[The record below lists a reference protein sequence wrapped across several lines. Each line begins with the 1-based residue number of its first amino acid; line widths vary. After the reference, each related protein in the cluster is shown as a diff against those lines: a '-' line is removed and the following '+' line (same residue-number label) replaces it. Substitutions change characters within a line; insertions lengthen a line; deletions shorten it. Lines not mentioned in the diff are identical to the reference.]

1 MCFTIL
7 IFPINCSRNKEVIAS
22 SDFYFIKIH
31 PIPCLDEVSEW
42 SGLILSCLGCLGSE
56 KPLKMWKIPKLTFS
70 FFILLIFC
78 YSFSLIHFLFT
89 VSCKWEVQKPDG
101 QLGALW
107 GYLGSKKQFCRAF
120 LNNTEQTTIFHRTYL
135 ICRMFVAIILVSIEI
150 DSLWKAQ
157 VPIEGTLE
165 FFWDALKF
173 LGVPNKPSKGIF

>member
-1 MCFTIL
+1 MISTSSKFIPSHVWMRWVSDPDLYWAVWAVWVVKSPSKCEKCQNWHFHFLFCCF
-7 IFPINCSRNKEVIAS
+7 
-22 SDFYFIKIH
+22 
-31 PIPCLDEVSEW
+31 
-42 SGLILSCLGCLGSE
+42 
-56 KPLKMWKIPKLTFS
+56 
-70 FFILLIFC
+70 FF

-101 QLGALW
+101 QFGALW
-107 GYLGSKKQFCRAF
+107 GYLGSKKQFRRAF
-120 LNNTEQTTIFHRTYL
+120 LNNTEQTRIFYRSYL